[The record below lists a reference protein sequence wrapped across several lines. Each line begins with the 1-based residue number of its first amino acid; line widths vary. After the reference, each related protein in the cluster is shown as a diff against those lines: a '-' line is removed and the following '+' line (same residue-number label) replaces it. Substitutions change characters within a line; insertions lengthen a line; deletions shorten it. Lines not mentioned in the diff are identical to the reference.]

1 MDRLS
6 AQNMA
11 TSRISTLMKRAAPIE
26 DEVVK
31 QVMHPDDRI
40 ESESVIDFYVRENIT
55 HCKHEVLRVAATLGG
70 HYILAIYL
78 EDISIANLLKPE
90 WEQFKMLCAEQ
101 SIEVT
106 DYDTVL
112 FFDGSIF
119 EVQTHILL
127 GK

>member
-1 MDRLS
+1 MK
-6 AQNMA
+6 MA
-11 TSRISTLMKRAAPIE
+11 DPIE

-31 QVMHPDDRI
+31 QVIHPDDRI
-40 ESESVIDFYVRENIT
+40 LSESIIDFYVRENIT

-70 HYILAIYL
+70 HYILVIYL
-78 EDISIANLLKPE
+78 EGISEDNLLKQE

-101 SIEVT
+101 SVEVT

-119 EVQTHILL
+119 MLL